1 MTTKDMKTYIS
12 GRPQSNLASSS
23 EILNLT
29 SSQVVKSELPTNIT
43 GGWANYINGDLT
55 PITVPANVETKL
67 TLDTTNGEVINQF
80 LPFGVTSVWNSQ
92 TSQFDFSELKVGD
105 MVDIRVDGSLTNS
118 GINETFVLNLV
129 SGIGTSKE
137 FSLPMA
143 SGVRFFSG
151 TSLISR
157 YNGIF
162 IGSPEVRDN
171 PAELR
176 IISSS
181 TASGYLIDIYVKVLS
196 VLV

>member
-1 MTTKDMKTYIS
+1 MKTYIS
-12 GRPQSNLASSS
+12 ERPQSTLASSS

-29 SSQVVKSELPTNIT
+29 ASQVVKSELPTNIT

-92 TSQFDFSELKVGD
+92 TSQFDFSDLKVGD
-105 MVDIRVDGSLTNS
+105 MVDIRVDGLLNNS
-118 GINETFVLNLV
+118 GINESFVLNLV
-129 SGIGTSKE
+129 AGIGTSKE

-143 SGVRFFSG
+143 SGVRFIPG
-151 TSLISR
+151 TSIISR

-162 IGSPEVRDN
+162 IGSTEVRDN

-181 TASGYLIDIYVKVLS
+181 NASGYLIDIYVKVLS

>member
-12 GRPQSNLASSS
+12 GRPQSNLTSSS
-23 EILNLT
+23 EILNVT
-29 SSQVVKSELPTNIT
+29 SNQVAKSELPTNIT

-67 TLDTTNGEVINQF
+67 TLDTTNGKVINNY
-80 LPFGVTSVWNSQ
+80 LPFGVTDLWNSQ
-92 TSQFDFSELKVGD
+92 TSQFDFSQLKVGD

-118 GINETFVLNLV
+118 GINESFELNLV
-129 SGIGTSKE
+129 AGIGTSKE
-137 FSLPMA
+137 FTLPMA
-143 SGVRFFSG
+143 SGVRFISG
-151 TSLISR
+151 TSIISR

-162 IGSPEVRDN
+162 IGNAKIKNN

-181 TASGYLIDIYVKVLS
+181 AASGFLVDIYVKVLS
-196 VLV
+196 ILV